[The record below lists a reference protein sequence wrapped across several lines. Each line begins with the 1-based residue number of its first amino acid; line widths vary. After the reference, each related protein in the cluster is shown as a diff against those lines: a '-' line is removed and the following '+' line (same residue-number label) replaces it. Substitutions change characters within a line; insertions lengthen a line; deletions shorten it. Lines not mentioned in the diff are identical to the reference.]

1 MLNVDARDLSPQF
14 PISIVKIIRFV
25 RNKMKVNILPRVSL
39 ALVFEVV
46 NKRVEIRVDA

>member
-25 RNKMKVNILPRVSL
+25 RNKMKVNILSL
-39 ALVFEVV
+39 ALIFEVV